1 MKRTE
6 GRKRR
11 ADVKFSCRITSF
23 KGGEEP
29 REEQTKGAWG
39 GARQG
44 RAFRVAG
51 GGALHDCYAHVGLV

>member
-1 MKRTE
+1 M
-6 GRKRR
+6 
-11 ADVKFSCRITSF
+11 KFSCRITSF

-51 GGALHDCYAHVGLV
+51 SGALHDCYAHVGLV